1 MTQPLKSTSATTDTD
16 GPTVLLLKTTNRSA
30 GHSVTFFQS
39 SDGGSAV
46 RLDVR
51 LPGLSD
57 LSTSKSGLT
66 PLSPHNAVPWRLIA
80 AFNFRTG

>member
-1 MTQPLKSTSATTDTD
+1 MTQPLKSTTATTDT
-16 GPTVLLLKTTNRSA
+16 GRPTVLSSKTTNRSA
-30 GHSVTFFQS
+30 GHSVTFFS
-39 SDGGSAV
+39 RSDGGSAV

-51 LPGLSD
+51 LPRLSD

-66 PLSPHNAVPWRLIA
+66 PVSPHNAVPWRLIA